1 MTDMKKIYTISLLL
15 FIYVNGSS
23 QVIKDWKLFPSK
35 DTAQNDSTV
44 TEAIID
50 SVYEIT
56 PANKPGKITV
66 NKDTRIDAVSIE
78 LATPNDG
85 VSVKIRGYRVQIIA
99 SHKKTIIDTERA
111 KFLAVYLNIDTYTD
125 WVQPNYKLKVGDF
138 KTKLEAQKLQYD
150 LRLSFPSAL
159 VINDLIE
166 LPKISN

>member
-1 MTDMKKIYTISLLL
+1 MKKIFAISLLL

-23 QVIKDWKLFPSK
+23 QTSNDWKLFPSK
-35 DTAQNDSTV
+35 DTVKNDSTV
-44 TEAIID
+44 TTATVVDTIF
-50 SVYEIT
+50 EIT
-56 PANKPGKITV
+56 PTDKPGKVTV
-66 NKDTRIDAVSIE
+66 SKDGRIDAVSTE

-99 SHKKTIIDTERA
+99 SSKKATIDAERA
-111 KFLAVYLNIDTYTD
+111 TFLALHPDMSTYIDY
-125 WVQPNYKLKVGDF
+125 VQPNYKLKVGDF

-166 LPKISN
+166 LPKVSK